1 MRQCQGKMWWPLGWP
16 DTFMK
21 FNMLWIGSVNLL
33 SVLMN
38 CQRSVVQLSLS
49 VSKEESKGKGWVYGS
64 LIDGSQK
71 ITTQIL
77 TLSSGSPQKKKKNPN
92 PEMLALCLLFHES
105 KKFFEY
111 FSRKDPKH
119 EVTSKIKEPPNTGQD
134 TKLKFHIH
142 FTFTL
147 KNQFR
152 SQLFNRGRDNATM
165 PGVKRNGIAVS
176 RSLFKTKNWT
186 TLTLQPHNTGL

>member
-1 MRQCQGKMWWPLGWP
+1 L
-16 DTFMK
+16 
-21 FNMLWIGSVNLL
+21 
-33 SVLMN
+33 
-38 CQRSVVQLSLS
+38 
-49 VSKEESKGKGWVYGS
+49 GKGWAYGS

-77 TLSSGSPQKKKKNPN
+77 TFSCSSPKKPKKNPN
-92 PEMLALCLLFHES
+92 PEMLALCLLFHETEE
-105 KKFFEY
+105 FFEF
-111 FSRKDPKH
+111 FSQKDLKQ

-147 KNQFR
+147 KNQCR

-165 PGVKRNGIAVS
+165 P
-176 RSLFKTKNWT
+176 
-186 TLTLQPHNTGL
+186 